1 MNFFQEK
8 PKIDCPPRA
17 TSLNPVKSRPSTA
30 TKLNSENAFNKAIS
44 KKEAFSNVY
53 DFSLIFIGISGS
65 GKSCMINSIIN
76 YFEKR
81 NVSNLVIAST
91 TDTEKSTENRFIL
104 CNMARPNLK
113 NIRCTEEIKFFQV
126 ISPENN
132 KTYLLID
139 TPGLAETKATEIDEI
154 TLKTIINALNEIKN
168 ITSIIFVLKATTTRI
183 SPSIEISMKTFQDI
197 TRERPKISI
206 FFALT
211 FYAGG
216 NLDFIDSL
224 ITFNHQAIFKM
235 DNNIFSYKEELRLNS
250 NKKLLGH
257 WDKMKRKLQM
267 FIEVINQERKKMVI
281 LNINEKLDKET
292 KIIPKTTSENL
303 EMKNQIQKP
312 DERLNDYLKNINEL
326 LAKDPNLKPTSN

>member
-1 MNFFQEK
+1 
-8 PKIDCPPRA
+8 
-17 TSLNPVKSRPSTA
+17 
-30 TKLNSENAFNKAIS
+30 
-44 KKEAFSNVY
+44 
-53 DFSLIFIGISGS
+53 
-65 GKSCMINSIIN
+65 
-76 YFEKR
+76 
-81 NVSNLVIAST
+81 
-91 TDTEKSTENRFIL
+91 
-104 CNMARPNLK
+104 MARPNLK